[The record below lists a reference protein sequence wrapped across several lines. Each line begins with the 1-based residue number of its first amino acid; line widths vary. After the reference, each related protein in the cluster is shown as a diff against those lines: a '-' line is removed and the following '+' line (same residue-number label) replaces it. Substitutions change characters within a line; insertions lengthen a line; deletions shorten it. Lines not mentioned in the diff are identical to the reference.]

1 MDMIKIL
8 GASALLA
15 IAVASPASAQILG
28 GGGGLGGG
36 LSGTLGGLGGQMGGP
51 GMLGSSFDRSSRDL
65 PIAGDATGSL
75 QGSTRS
81 ERSVDTRKGHVKASN
96 DSRLDSTVAN
106 SARVGDR
113 AISGT
118 ASGNA
123 SGSGSA
129 DAQLIGTDAVR
140 STAGNAVNGTRS
152 TASAVRGN
160 ATAAATNLRETTSG
174 AVGATRT
181 GAETTLGRVRNAAPN
196 PGDVAASVTHTA
208 SGAVAYGTG
217 TLALASSA
225 AASGAGAFPVTLGM
239 TVTDAKGQVIGTV
252 QSVRTSATGA
262 VQQVLVRVKDKTA
275 TLPSAN
281 FTGSG
286 DGLISAMGRGEVRKT
301 AN

>member
-1 MDMIKIL
+1 MIKIL

-15 IAVASPASAQILG
+15 IAVATPASAQILG
-28 GGGGLGGG
+28 GGGGLGGSLG
-36 LSGTLGGLGGQMGGP
+36 GTLGGLRGQLGGP

-65 PIAGDATGSL
+65 PIAGDATSSL
-75 QGSTRS
+75 RGSTRS

-96 DSRLDSTVAN
+96 DTSLDSAVAN
-106 SARVGDR
+106 SGRVGDR

-118 ASGNA
+118 AAGNA

-140 STAGNAVNGTRS
+140 STAGNAVHSTRS

-160 ATAAATNLRETTSG
+160 ATSAVTNLRETASG

-181 GAETTLGRVRNAAPN
+181 VAETTLGRVRNAAPN
-196 PGDVAASVTHTA
+196 PGDVADGAAHTA
-208 SGAVAYGTG
+208 SGTVARRTG
-217 TLALASSA
+217 TLALAGSA
-225 AASGAGAFPVTLGM
+225 AANGAGAFPVTPGM
-239 TVTDAKGQVIGTV
+239 AVTDAKGQAIGTV
-252 QSVRTSATGA
+252 KSVQTSATGA

-275 TLPSAN
+275 PLPAAN

-286 DGLISAMGRGEVRKT
+286 DALVSAMGRSEVRKT
-301 AN
+301 AD

>member
-1 MDMIKIL
+1 MIKIL

-15 IAVASPASAQILG
+15 IAVAAPASAQILG

-36 LSGTLGGLGGQMGGP
+36 LGGTLGGLGGRMGGP

-75 QGSTRS
+75 RGSTRS

-96 DSRLDSTVAN
+96 DSSLDSTLAN
-106 SARVGDR
+106 SARVGDS

-118 ASGNA
+118 GSGNA

-140 STAGNAVNGTRS
+140 STAGKAVHGTRS
-152 TASAVRGN
+152 TASAVRGS
-160 ATAAATNLRETTSG
+160 ATATATNLRETSSG

-181 GAETTLGRVRNAAPN
+181 FAETTLSRARNA
-196 PGDVAASVTHTA
+196 GEVAASATHTTSA
-208 SGAVAYGTG
+208 AVGSVTG
-217 TLALASSA
+217 TLALAGSA
-225 AASGAGAFPVTLGM
+225 AAHGAGAFPVTPGM
-239 TVTDAKGQVIGTV
+239 AVTDAKGQLIGTV
-252 QSVRTSATGA
+252 KSVQTSATGA
-262 VQQVLVRVKDKTA
+262 VQQVLVRVKNKTA
-275 TLPSAN
+275 TLPAAN

-286 DGLISAMGRGEVRKT
+286 DALVSAMSSGDVRTT